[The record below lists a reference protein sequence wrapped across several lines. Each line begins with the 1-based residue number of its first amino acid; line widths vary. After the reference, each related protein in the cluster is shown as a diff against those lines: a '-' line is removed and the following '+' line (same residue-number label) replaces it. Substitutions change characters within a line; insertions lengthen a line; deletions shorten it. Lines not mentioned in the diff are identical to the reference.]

1 MPFYQGENH
10 GLPNSPVVE
19 APPCTAAG
27 ANSIPG
33 QGVKIPHALWP
44 KSQNMKEKQYC
55 NKFNKDFFNGPN
67 QKKKKKG
74 EKYRGESR
82 VESKLW
88 KASPSSPL
96 IKRST
101 EIIRKQWKAHRC
113 FSPSCLHLCTSNW
126 AHHRDLKG
134 LQDWNWTV
142 DM

>member
-67 QKKKKKG
+67 QKKKKK
-74 EKYRGESR
+74 EKNIGVNQELNPNFGRQAPA
-82 VESKLW
+82 L
-88 KASPSSPL
+88 L
-96 IKRST
+96 
-101 EIIRKQWKAHRC
+101 
-113 FSPSCLHLCTSNW
+113 
-126 AHHRDLKG
+126 
-134 LQDWNWTV
+134 
-142 DM
+142 

>member
-67 QKKKKKG
+67 QKKKK
-74 EKYRGESR
+74 EKNIGVNQELNPNFGRQAPALLWLRGQRKSSGSSGKHIG
-82 VESKLW
+82 V
-88 KASPSSPL
+88 SPL
-96 IKRST
+96 AASISAPLTGLIT
-101 EIIRKQWKAHRC
+101 E
-113 FSPSCLHLCTSNW
+113 T
-126 AHHRDLKG
+126 
-134 LQDWNWTV
+134 
-142 DM
+142 